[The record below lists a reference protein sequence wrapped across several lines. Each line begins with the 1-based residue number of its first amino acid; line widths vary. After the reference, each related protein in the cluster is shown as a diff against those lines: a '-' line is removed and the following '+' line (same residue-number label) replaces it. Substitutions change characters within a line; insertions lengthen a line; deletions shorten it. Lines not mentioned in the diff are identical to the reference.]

1 MDLDKLAKKLYGE
14 VWDCFDWRYLP
25 AEDKERWNY
34 LARRVALM
42 MLGARRDELT
52 VQVHG
57 LGYYDSRIAEI
68 EVEIQKIKEG

>member
-1 MDLDKLAKKLYGE
+1 MG
-14 VWDCFDWRYLP
+14 VM
-25 AEDKERWNY
+25 
-34 LARRVALM
+34 RV
-42 MLGARRDELT
+42 GARRDELT